1 MAAAQHS
8 RLLFHP
14 QAENDEAGVE
24 AAWRVVEEAQAA
36 GHSRHQPP
44 QPPPSLSRAG
54 AGRGS
59 CLGRQG
65 GPGVT
70 LQAGGGMAGRAVSQG
85 VREELHDVSV

>member
-36 GHSRHQPP
+36 GHSRHQTPLTP
-44 QPPPSLSRAG
+44 RPSAG
-54 AGRGS
+54 QEWDGGLTWAGREGQVS
-59 CLGRQG
+59 PFRQG
-65 GPGVT
+65 EVWR
-70 LQAGGGMAGRAVSQG
+70 GGQ
-85 VREELHDVSV
+85 